1 MELQG
6 GAMARGDRNSETYER
21 VTRGI
26 RVSVNPTYLEEQS
39 DPNEPRFVWAY
50 TVRISNESNIQVQ
63 LRTRYW
69 RITDSRGQTDIVA
82 GDGVVGEQ
90 PVIRP
95 GEGFEYTSGA
105 PLATPSG
112 LMVGAYGMET
122 REGELFDVD
131 IPAFSLDSPH
141 ELRQVH

>member
-1 MELQG
+1 M
-6 GAMARGDRNSETYER
+6 YER

-26 RVSVNPTYLEEQS
+26 RVSVRPNFLESQS
-39 DPNEPRFVWAY
+39 DPDDGRYVWAY
-50 TVRISNESNIQVQ
+50 TVRIDNISDETVR

-69 RITDSRGQTDIVA
+69 RITDALGLTEEVR

-105 PLATPSG
+105 PLGTPSG
-112 LMVGAYGMET
+112 MMVGRYGMESST
-122 REGELFDVD
+122 GEVFEVD

-141 ELRQVH
+141 EQRNVH

>member
-1 MELQG
+1 M
-6 GAMARGDRNSETYER
+6 YER

-26 RVSVNPTYLEEQS
+26 RISVRPNYLESQS
-39 DPNEPRFVWAY
+39 DPDDDRYVWSY
-50 TVRISNESNIQVQ
+50 TVRIDNISDETVR

-69 RITDSRGQTDIVA
+69 RITDAFGLTEEVR

-105 PLATPSG
+105 PLGTPSG
-112 LMVGAYGMET
+112 MMVGQYGMESAT
-122 REGELFDVD
+122 GEAFDVD
-131 IPAFSLDSPH
+131 IPAFSLDSPY
-141 ELRQVH
+141 EQRNVH

>member
-1 MELQG
+1 MT
-6 GAMARGDRNSETYER
+6 ARGAQDSNYECI
-21 VTRGI
+21 TRGI
-26 RVSVNPTYLEEQS
+26 RVSVKPFYLDDQS
-39 DPNEPRFVWAY
+39 DPEEPRYVWAY
-50 TVRISNESNIQVQ
+50 TVRIDNESADIVQ

-69 RITDSRGQTDIVA
+69 RITDSQGLTDEVR

-105 PLATPSG
+105 PLTTPSG
-112 LMVGAYGMET
+112 LMVGSYGMT
-122 REGELFDVD
+122 TSKGEIFEVD

-141 ELRQVH
+141 ELRQIH

>member
-1 MELQG
+1 M
-6 GAMARGDRNSETYER
+6 YEQS
-21 VTRGI
+21 TRGI
-26 RVSVNPTYLEEQS
+26 RVSVRPNFLESQS
-39 DPNEPRFVWAY
+39 DPEDGRYVWSY
-50 TVRISNESNIQVQ
+50 TVRIDNNSSEAVQ

-69 RITDSRGQTDIVA
+69 RITDAAGLTEIVE
-82 GDGVVGEQ
+82 GEGVVGEQ

-112 LMVGAYGMET
+112 VMVGAYGVET
-122 REGELFDVD
+122 ATGERFEVQ

-141 ELRQVH
+141 ELRQIH

>member
-1 MELQG
+1 MAG
-6 GAMARGDRNSETYER
+6 GESKSETYER

-26 RVSVNPTYLEEQS
+26 RVSVNSYYLEDQS
-39 DPNEPRFVWAY
+39 DPDEPRYVWAY
-50 TVRISNESNIQVQ
+50 TVRINNESNAPVQ

-69 RITDSRGQTDIVA
+69 RITDARGQTDVVA

-105 PLATPSG
+105 PLSTPSG
-112 LMVGAYGMET
+112 VMVGAYGMET
-122 REGELFDVD
+122 SEGELFDVD

-141 ELRQVH
+141 EMRQIH

>member
-1 MELQG
+1 M
-6 GAMARGDRNSETYER
+6 YER

-26 RVSVNPTYLEEQS
+26 RISVRPNYLESQS
-39 DPNEPRFVWAY
+39 DPDDDRYVWSY
-50 TVRISNESNIQVQ
+50 TVRIDNISDETVR

-69 RITDSRGQTDIVA
+69 RITDAFGLTEEVR

-90 PVIRP
+90 PGIRP

-105 PLATPSG
+105 PLGTPSG
-112 LMVGAYGMET
+112 MMVGRYGMESAA
-122 REGELFDVD
+122 GETFEVD

-141 ELRQVH
+141 EQRRVH